1 MTTLVEAVDH
11 VLEAQIGTKKP
22 IAIVLAGHNGSGKST
37 MWHNRL
43 ADTFRIP
50 LINADRMMMSI
61 LPEPREDGRLVQWA
75 QSLRDNHRGWMAVAQ
90 QGVQAFVGQA
100 MGKQVPFAMET
111 VFSYW
116 EDLGNGRVASK
127 IDLIKDMQ
135 AAGYFVLLFFV
146 GLANAELSILRVQ
159 TRVARGGHG
168 IEEATLRARFP
179 RTQRAIAAAVGI
191 ADASI
196 LTDNSF
202 DERRAFA
209 VCRVQ
214 LKSTAIF
221 DVRVGPKPPLDPIN
235 TWMSVVAP
243 AFEQ

>member
-1 MTTLVEAVDH
+1 VTTLVEAVDH
-11 VLEAQIGTKKP
+11 VLKAQIETGKP

-37 MWHNRL
+37 MWHSRL

-61 LPEPREDGRLVQWA
+61 LPEPREDGSLVQWA
-75 QSLRDNHRGWMAVAQ
+75 QLLRDNHRGWMAVAQ

-100 MGKQVPFAMET
+100 MGKKVPFAMET

-127 IDLIKDMQ
+127 IDLIRDMQ
-135 AAGYFVLLFFV
+135 EAGYFVLLFFV
-146 GLANAELSILRVQ
+146 GLVNAELSILRVQ

-168 IEEATLRARFP
+168 IEEPVLRARFP
-179 RTQRAIAAAVGI
+179 RTQRAIAEAVKV

-196 LTDNSF
+196 LTGNSF
-202 DERRAFA
+202 DESRAFT

-214 LKSTAIF
+214 LKSSVIV
-221 DVRVGPKPPLDPIN
+221 DVRSGPNPLLSAIDA
-235 TWMSVVAP
+235 WMSVVVP
-243 AFEQ
+243 